1 MKCRAMQK
9 KWLTAMLA
17 AGMVLLAGGLIWA
30 YGVGAAD
37 GLPMRMAGFLSGLG
51 GALAAIGGGCLLLNR
66 IRGERRT
73 RESALHMEDERGLAV
88 AYKAQNAAAIAET
101 RTKGRHPRAI
111 AACEGSATAKNHA
124 RKTIPFFVHW
134 FTRIARSHMPMR
146 ALTSA
151 SPSG

>member
-1 MKCRAMQK
+1 MQK

-73 RESALHMEDERGLAV
+73 RENALHMEDERGLTV
-88 AYKAQNAAAIAET
+88 AYKAQNAAAIAAVL
-101 RTKGRHPRAI
+101 AI
-111 AACEGSATAKNHA
+111 VAMTVTALVRGDHVYMMMGSAACCLVALVK
-124 RKTIPFFVHW
+124 I
-134 FTRIARSHMPMR
+134 IAWYAYDKMM
-146 ALTSA
+146 
-151 SPSG
+151 

>member
-1 MKCRAMQK
+1 MKCRALQNS
-9 KWLTAMLA
+9 WLKAMLA

-73 RESALHMEDERGLAV
+73 KEQALHMEDERGLTV
-88 AYKAQNAAAIAET
+88 AYKAQNAAAIAAVL
-101 RTKGRHPRAI
+101 AI
-111 AACEGSATAKNHA
+111 VAMMVTALVRGDHLYMIMGSAACCHVALVK
-124 RKTIPFFVHW
+124 I
-134 FTRIARSHMPMR
+134 IAWYAYDKMM
-146 ALTSA
+146 
-151 SPSG
+151 

>member
-1 MKCRAMQK
+1 MQK

-73 RESALHMEDERGLAV
+73 RENALHMEDERGLMV
-88 AYKAQNAAAIAET
+88 AYKAQNAAAIAAVL
-101 RTKGRHPRAI
+101 AI
-111 AACEGSATAKNHA
+111 VAMTVTALVRGDSLYMMMGSAACCL
-124 RKTIPFFVHW
+124 V
-134 FTRIARSHMPMR
+134 
-146 ALTSA
+146 ALVKIVA
-151 SPSG
+151 WYAYDKMM

>member
-1 MKCRAMQK
+1 MQK

-73 RESALHMEDERGLAV
+73 RENALHMEDERGLTV
-88 AYKAQNAAAIAET
+88 AYKAQNAAAIAAVL
-101 RTKGRHPRAI
+101 AI
-111 AACEGSATAKNHA
+111 VAMTVTALVRGDHLYMIMGSAACCLVALVK
-124 RKTIPFFVHW
+124 I
-134 FTRIARSHMPMR
+134 IAWYAYDKMM
-146 ALTSA
+146 
-151 SPSG
+151 

>member
-1 MKCRAMQK
+1 MQK

-66 IRGERRT
+66 VRGERRT
-73 RESALHMEDERGLAV
+73 RENALHMEDERGLMV
-88 AYKAQNAAAIAET
+88 AYKAQNAAAIAAVL
-101 RTKGRHPRAI
+101 AI
-111 AACEGSATAKNHA
+111 VAMTVTALVRGDHVYMMMGSAACCLVALVKLIAWVA
-124 RKTIPFFVHW
+124 YDKT
-134 FTRIARSHMPMR
+134 M
-146 ALTSA
+146 
-151 SPSG
+151 

>member
-1 MKCRAMQK
+1 MQK

-73 RESALHMEDERGLAV
+73 RENALHMEDERGLTV
-88 AYKAQNAAAIAET
+88 AYKAQNAAAIAAVL
-101 RTKGRHPRAI
+101 AI
-111 AACEGSATAKNHA
+111 VAMTVTALVRGDHVYMMMGSAACCLVALVKIIAWYA
-124 RKTIPFFVHW
+124 YDKTI
-134 FTRIARSHMPMR
+134 
-146 ALTSA
+146 
-151 SPSG
+151 